1 MTAAW
6 LPAVVALPLVVG
18 TLLAPLAARA
28 ARASRSASAWTA
40 AIVTAA
46 SLAIVASLAPGVFRG
61 TEVIEVWPWVPSIRL
76 DLAFRLDGLALLF
89 ALLILLVGLLV
100 ILYARYY
107 LHDDDPIGRF
117 YGFMMLFM
125 AAMLGVV
132 LSDNLL
138 LLAVFWE
145 LTSLSSFLLISY
157 WNHRADARQGAR
169 MALAITGGGGLAML
183 AGFLLLGHIA
193 GTYRISEINLAREA
207 IQAHALFVPALL
219 LVLAGAFT
227 KSAQLPFHFWLP
239 EAMAAPTPVSAYLHS
254 ATMVK
259 AGIFLLARLYPA
271 IGGNAT
277 FEWIVAPVGLATMV
291 YAAYVA
297 IFKHDLKG
305 LLAYSTIS
313 HLGLIVFLIGLDSAL
328 SAVAAVFHIINHA
341 TFKASL
347 FMAAGIIDHECGTRD
362 MRRING
368 LARYMPI
375 TATLAIV
382 AACAMAGVPFL
393 NGFLSKEMF
402 FGEALEARELGS
414 IWWLVP
420 ILATLGGAFS
430 FAYSA
435 RFVHDVFF
443 NGEPRALPK
452 KPHEPPRFMRLPV
465 ELLVV
470 VCVAVGLLPA
480 LTVGPIVQLAG
491 RAVYGADLPDYY
503 LAIWH
508 GFNLPLAMSLV
519 ATMVG
524 VALYWALARDH
535 RLHLHR
541 PAGLT
546 GRLVF
551 QRVHDGLFAL
561 ARRFTA
567 LLGTGSL
574 QRYAALLVLA
584 AVVAGAWP
592 FLSAPLEPGPLPR
605 LPVNGVALA
614 AFLVLAVASLGSV
627 LLHRSRFLALV
638 LVAAAGLVV
647 SLAFVYFSAPD
658 LALTQIS
665 VEVVT
670 AVLMMMALALL
681 PQRTP
686 HESSAPR
693 QVRDMVLAGAAGLGL
708 GALAYAAMTRPT
720 DSIAWYFLEQS
731 VSGGGGTNVVNVTL
745 VDFRGYDTFGEITVL
760 GVAAVGVLAM
770 LQGLRVRRERCDA
783 DGIPFGGPRFDTT
796 LGFAARVLLPFA
808 LVVAVYLFLRGHNQP
823 GGGFIAGLVT
833 AVALVMQYMSLGRE
847 RVERLLDTNFV
858 RLVGAGIAI
867 AGLTGVGAWVFG
879 RPFLTSAH
887 GHPHLPVIGELPLAS
902 AALFDLGVFLAVVGA
917 TMLTLS
923 ALGAATRPP
932 VEKAIQHRD
941 REGTEVADERIG

>member
-1 MTAAW
+1 
-6 LPAVVALPLVVG
+6 
-18 TLLAPLAARA
+18 
-28 ARASRSASAWTA
+28 
-40 AIVTAA
+40 
-46 SLAIVASLAPGVFRG
+46 
-61 TEVIEVWPWVPSIRL
+61 
-76 DLAFRLDGLALLF
+76 
-89 ALLILLVGLLV
+89 
-100 ILYARYY
+100 
-107 LHDDDPIGRF
+107 
-117 YGFMMLFM
+117 
-125 AAMLGVV
+125 
-132 LSDNLL
+132 
-138 LLAVFWE
+138 
-145 LTSLSSFLLISY
+145 
-157 WNHRADARQGAR
+157 
-169 MALAITGGGGLAML
+169 
-183 AGFLLLGHIA
+183 
-193 GTYRISEINLAREA
+193 
-207 IQAHALFVPALL
+207 
-219 LVLAGAFT
+219 
-227 KSAQLPFHFWLP
+227 
-239 EAMAAPTPVSAYLHS
+239 VSAYLHS

-271 IGGNAT
+271 LGGNAT

-297 IFKHDLKG
+297 IFKHDLKS

-328 SAVAAVFHIINHA
+328 SSVAAVFHIINHA

-347 FMAAGIIDHECGTRD
+347 FMAAGIVDHECGTRD
-362 MRRING
+362 MRRLNG
-368 LARYMPI
+368 LAKSMPI
-375 TATLAIV
+375 TATLGIV

-414 IWWLVP
+414 VWWLVP

-443 NGEPRALPK
+443 NGEPRDLPK

-465 ELLVV
+465 ELLVL
-470 VCVAVGLLPA
+470 VCIAVGLLPA
-480 LTVGPIVQLAG
+480 LTVGPIVHLAG
-491 RAVYGADLPDYY
+491 RAVYGAALPDYY

-508 GFNLPLAMSLV
+508 GFNRPLAMSLV
-519 ATMVG
+519 AALAG
-524 VALYWALARDH
+524 GGLYWALAREY
-535 RLHLHR
+535 RLHLHT

-551 QRVHDGLFAL
+551 RRAHDGLFAL
-561 ARRFTA
+561 ARRITST
-567 LLGTGSL
+567 LGNGSL

-584 AVVAGAWP
+584 AVAAGASP
-592 FLSAPLEPGPLPR
+592 FLFAPLEAGPLPR
-605 LPVNGVALA
+605 LPANGVALVA
-614 AFLVLAVASLGSV
+614 LFVLAIAALGAV
-627 LLHRSRFLALV
+627 ILHRSRFLALV

-647 SLAFVYFSAPD
+647 ALAFVYFSAPD

-686 HESSAPR
+686 HESSASR

-731 VSGGGGTNVVNVTL
+731 VPGGGGTNVVNVTL
-745 VDFRGYDTFGEITVL
+745 VDFRGFDTFGEITVL

-770 LQGLRVRRERCDA
+770 LDGLRVRRERCDA
-783 DGIPFGGPRFDTT
+783 DGITFGGPRFDTT

-833 AVALVMQYMSLGRE
+833 AVALVMQYMSLGRD
-847 RVERLLDTNFV
+847 RAERLLDTNFV

-867 AGLTGVGAWVFG
+867 AGLTGMGAWLFG

-887 GHPHLPVIGELPLAS
+887 GHSHLPVIGELPLAS
-902 AALFDLGVFLAVVGA
+902 AALFDLGVYLAVVGA

-932 VEKAIQHRD
+932 VEGVRATPMAEH
-941 REGTEVADERIG
+941 TAERQT